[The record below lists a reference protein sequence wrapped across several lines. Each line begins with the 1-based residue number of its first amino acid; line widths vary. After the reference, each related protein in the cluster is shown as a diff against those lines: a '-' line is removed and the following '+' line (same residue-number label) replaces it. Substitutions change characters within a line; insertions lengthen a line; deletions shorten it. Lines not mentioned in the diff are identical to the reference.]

1 MAAVIAITVVETT
14 QSHNIHFEGKLKN
27 STIYK
32 LTITKKGLRPTQFK
46 KIIDVLPVLCA
57 DKNFQD
63 LNEFL
68 LTGCDIVKTDF
79 MLPYPNATQ
88 WSTTHHVQ
96 VSIVDPNDPEQ
107 PNGSRPICYEMI
119 EQTHVFD
126 ANLQKKLLSEYKR
139 NSKNKSENYAK
150 FLAEKEGFNLNVIWE
165 M

>member
-1 MAAVIAITVVETT
+1 MKGGPI
-14 QSHNIHFEGKLKN
+14 S
-27 STIYK
+27 K
-32 LTITKKGLRPTQFK
+32 LTITKIGHRPSQFK
-46 KIIDVLPVLCA
+46 KISDTLPVLCA
-57 DKNFQD
+57 DKNYRGLDEILQTERD
-63 LNEFL
+63 L
-68 LTGCDIVKTDF
+68 VKTDF
-79 MLPYPNATQ
+79 MPPYPNATQ